1 MKFTVTDVWGVT
13 VIATFSTWDQHVLKN
28 HPEVAGHEQ
37 SAYDAIETPDLV
49 LQGNTNSTKV
59 FYKLMA
65 RGFQKGQNIAVVV
78 QYRRQKQSR
87 VGFLNTAY
95 FTGTPPSNKAILWRK
110 P

>member
-1 MKFTVTDVWGVT
+1 MKFTATDVWGVT
-13 VIATFSTWDQHVLKN
+13 VIATLSTWDQHVLRN
-28 HPEVAGHEQ
+28 HPEVVGHEQ
-37 SAYDAIETPDLV
+37 SVCDALETPDLV
-49 LQGNTNSTKV
+49 LQGNTSSSKV

-78 QYRRQKQSR
+78 QYRRQKPSM

-95 FTGTPPSNKAILWRK
+95 FTGTPPRNKAVLWKK